1 MEEVA
6 FGRYR
11 LLELIGEGGMGQV
24 FKAHDTLIGRDVAIK
39 VLPAEMAAM
48 PGYRERFRREAQIAA
63 RLTEPHIIPIHD
75 TGEIDGRLY
84 LVMPVIEGVDVQTLL
99 AREGPMA
106 PPRAVRVIQQLAA
119 ALNVAHRNR
128 LVHRDIKPSNALM
141 TADEHVYLIDFG
153 IAHDTAATRMTQT
166 GMMVG
171 TLAYMAP
178 ERFLTGTADA
188 RADVYALTCLLY
200 ECLTGS
206 RPFPG
211 DSMEQQ
217 IAGHLTMDP
226 PRPSRVNAALPAEFD
241 VVIARG
247 MAKQPE
253 QRYQMAGELAD
264 AAHNV
269 LSGAP
274 APPRPPTPP
283 PPVGP
288 VAPTMPGTQH
298 DANAPTQQAAT
309 LVAPA
314 PAEPAIGTGRFA
326 CALCGVIL
334 ASLATAILLVPW
346 WEAAFKRPYERV
358 PSVLMWLALAGLIP
372 GIALLVSGRGR
383 ARADRTIA
391 GSGLVALA
399 SGTFLARVFYAHV
412 PVAIPVLLAVV
423 AALLLLVPVYLRPT
437 PALARGY
444 LYSGSYVSALALIDW
459 ICIPLGAV
467 HLGSLSLVIG
477 TALGLLLLSAGA
489 VARGWAQRRA
499 PQPAASSVSAGR
511 FAVVVGGVVGLA
523 VAIAGL
529 FVRRAGSLSIS
540 YYPSEDRSYAGTLV
554 WLAMLGAIP
563 GIALLVLGRGR
574 ARPDQ
579 TMTGCALLTLALSAP
594 LSGQVAPVAGIY
606 YLIAVVGLV
615 LILISVFAKP
625 DPALARGCLFCGT
638 GGLGLGIIGGFYLY
652 LPERW
657 GAIAAVG
664 AILVIAGA
672 IARGMARAGSPAR
685 TRAAGP
691 GKW

>member
-253 QRYQMAGELAD
+253 QRYQIGRRAGRCRSQRTQRRTRTAA
-264 AAHNV
+264 AAH
-269 LSGAP
+269 AP
-274 APPRPPTPP
+274 AARR
-283 PPVGP
+283 
-288 VAPTMPGTQH
+288 
-298 DANAPTQQAAT
+298 
-309 LVAPA
+309 
-314 PAEPAIGTGRFA
+314 TGRTDHA
-326 CALCGVIL
+326 RDPARCQRTHP
-334 ASLATAILLVPW
+334 AS
-346 WEAAFKRPYERV
+346 RH
-358 PSVLMWLALAGLIP
+358 P
-372 GIALLVSGRGR
+372 GCTCPGR
-383 ARADRTIA
+383 AGDRHGKVRLRAVRCHP
-391 GSGLVALA
+391 GVACH
-399 SGTFLARVFYAHV
+399 R
-412 PVAIPVLLAVV
+412 
-423 AALLLLVPVYLRPT
+423 
-437 PALARGY
+437 
-444 LYSGSYVSALALIDW
+444 D
-459 ICIPLGAV
+459 
-467 HLGSLSLVIG
+467 
-477 TALGLLLLSAGA
+477 
-489 VARGWAQRRA
+489 
-499 PQPAASSVSAGR
+499 SSCP
-511 FAVVVGGVVGLA
+511 VVGGRIQAALRTRPERTDV
-523 VAIAGL
+523 
-529 FVRRAGSLSIS
+529 AGSCR
-540 YYPSEDRSYAGTLV
+540 PH
-554 WLAMLGAIP
+554 P
-563 GIALLVLGRGR
+563 GHR
-574 ARPDQ
+574 
-579 TMTGCALLTLALSAP
+579 
-594 LSGQVAPVAGIY
+594 
-606 YLIAVVGLV
+606 
-615 LILISVFAKP
+615 
-625 DPALARGCLFCGT
+625 
-638 GGLGLGIIGGFYLY
+638 
-652 LPERW
+652 
-657 GAIAAVG
+657 
-664 AILVIAGA
+664 
-672 IARGMARAGSPAR
+672 IARQRSR
-685 TRAAGP
+685 KGP
-691 GKW
+691 G